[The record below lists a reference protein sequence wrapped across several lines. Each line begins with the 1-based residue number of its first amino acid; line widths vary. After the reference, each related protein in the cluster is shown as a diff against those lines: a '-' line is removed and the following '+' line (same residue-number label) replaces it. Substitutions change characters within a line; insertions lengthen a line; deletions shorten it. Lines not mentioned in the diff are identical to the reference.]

1 MADIE
6 QKLEELF
13 DDEEHQL
20 LDVGVNRGQVRLSFI
35 GEVPE
40 DGTRDRIE
48 NMNYDI
54 FGYSTTMESRESTDE
69 MVTVVE
75 FRHKE

>member
-1 MADIE
+1 ME

-13 DDEEHQL
+13 DDEEYQL
-20 LDVGVNRGQVRLSFI
+20 LDVGVNRGQVRVSFI

-40 DGTRDRIE
+40 DETRDRIE
-48 NMNYDI
+48 NMDYDI

-75 FRHKE
+75 FRYRE